1 MIFVMQRAAPGKSS
15 LEQLTKELNAALP
28 RGAGELPYAALSYEG
43 SVRFGADLAVER
55 FRLQNGLSILLLE
68 DHSAPVVA
76 YHTWFKVGSRN
87 EKVGKTGIAHLFE
100 HLMFNE
106 MEGLEHGAF
115 DRKLEELGAES
126 NASTW
131 LDWTHYNIA
140 VPEQAF
146 ETVAELEGARMDKLV
161 LREPQVDSE
170 KEVVANERRY
180 RVDDDVE
187 GAVNELL
194 WSTAYEVHP
203 YHWPTIGWMQ
213 DIEGFTVED
222 CHAFYKTYYSPNNAT
237 LVVVGDITPAR
248 ALAKI
253 QKVYGHQSAQELP
266 TGGIVAEPVQT
277 AERVVRVDK
286 PTPTAKVNFGYKSPG
301 LSHPD
306 HMLLSVLGE
315 ILFGGRSSR
324 VVKRL
329 IRERELASDV
339 RVFVS
344 PFLDPGLFE
353 VFASGRSG
361 VSGETLLDAIDEEI
375 QRVRA
380 NGVTQEELDRA
391 RARIELGLLQGLA
404 TADGKA
410 STVGFYDV
418 VLGDPAAAFGRVEA
432 LEHVTI
438 EQLHDVARRY
448 LDRSQRTVVLARP
461 QEGMA
466 A

>member
-1 MIFVMQRAAPGKSS
+1 VTAPGSSS
-15 LEQLTKELNAALP
+15 LEELTQRLNAALP
-28 RGAGELPYAALSYEG
+28 RGKGELPHAALAYEG
-43 SVRFGADLAVER
+43 ASRFGADLSIER
-55 FRLQNGLSILLLE
+55 FRLQNGLSILLLI

-76 YHTWFKVGSRN
+76 YHTWYKVGSRN
-87 EKVGKTGIAHLFE
+87 ERVGKTGIAHLFE

-106 MEGLEHGAF
+106 IEGLEAGEF

-146 ETVAELEGARMDKLV
+146 ETVAELESERMARLV

-187 GAVNELL
+187 GSVNELL
-194 WSTAYEVHP
+194 WSTAYEAHP

-222 CHAFYKTYYSPNNAT
+222 CHAFYETYYSPNNAT
-237 LVVVGDITPAR
+237 LVVVGDIEPER
-248 ALAKI
+248 ALSKI
-253 QKVYGHQSAQELP
+253 QRVYGNQSSHDLP
-266 TGGIVAEPVQT
+266 SGGIVPEPVQT
-277 AERVVRVDK
+277 GERVVRVDK
-286 PTPTAKVNFGYKSPG
+286 ATPTAKVNFGYKSPA

-306 HMLLSVLGE
+306 HLPLSLLGE
-315 ILFGGRSSR
+315 ILFGGRSAR
-324 VVKRL
+324 VVKTL
-329 IRERELASDV
+329 IRERELATDV

-344 PFLDPGLFE
+344 PFIDPGLFE

-361 VSGETLLDAIDEEI
+361 VTAEVLLDVIDEEI
-375 QRVRA
+375 QRVREH
-380 NGVTQEELDRA
+380 GVTQEELDRA

-410 STVGFYDV
+410 TTVGFYDV
-418 VLGDPAAAFGRVEA
+418 VLGDPSAAFTRVAA
-432 LEHVTI
+432 LEQVTPS
-438 EQLHDVARRY
+438 QLHEVARRY

-466 A
+466 S

>member
-1 MIFVMQRAAPGKSS
+1 VMQHAAPGSSS
-15 LEQLTKELNAALP
+15 LQELTQRLNAALP
-28 RGAGELPYAALSYEG
+28 QGKGELAHAALTYEG
-43 SVRFGADLAVER
+43 ASRFGADLSVER
-55 FRLQNGLSILLLE
+55 FRMQNGLSILLLV

-106 MEGLEHGAF
+106 IEGLEAGAF

-146 ETVAELEGARMDKLV
+146 ETVAELEAERMTRLV

-187 GAVNELL
+187 GSVNELL
-194 WSTAYEVHP
+194 WSTAYQAHP

-222 CHAFYKTYYSPNNAT
+222 CAAFYETYYSPNNAT
-237 LVVVGDITPAR
+237 LVVVGDIAPER
-248 ALAKI
+248 ALSKI
-253 QKVYGHQSAQELP
+253 QRVYGNQSAQALP
-266 TGGIVAEPVQT
+266 QGGIVPEPEQT
-277 AERVVRVDK
+277 GERVLRVEK

-306 HMLLSVLGE
+306 HLPLSVLGE

-324 VVKRL
+324 VVKTL

-344 PFLDPGLFE
+344 PFIDPGLFE

-361 VSGETLLDAIDEEI
+361 VTPEVLLDVIDEEI

-418 VLGDPAAAFGRVEA
+418 VLGDPSAAFSRVAA
-432 LEHVTI
+432 LEQITL
-438 EQLHDVARRY
+438 EQLHEVARRY

-466 A
+466 S

>member
-1 MIFVMQRAAPGKSS
+1 MQRAAPGSS
-15 LEQLTKELNAALP
+15 PEELTKRLNAALP
-28 RGAGELPYAALSYEG
+28 ANGGLPYAALTYEG
-43 SVRFGADLAVER
+43 SARFGADLSVER
-55 FRLQNGLSILLLE
+55 FRLKNGLSILLLE

-106 MEGLEHGAF
+106 MEGLEAGAF

-146 ETVAELEGARMDKLV
+146 ETVAELESERMARLV

-187 GAVNELL
+187 GSVNELL
-194 WSTAYEVHP
+194 WANAFETHP

-222 CHAFYKTYYSPNNAT
+222 CRAFYETYYSPNNAV
-237 LVVVGDITPAR
+237 LVVVGDIAPER

-253 QKVYGHQSAQELP
+253 QRVYGNQSAQELP
-266 TGGIVAEPVQT
+266 KGSIAPETAQT
-277 AERVVRVDK
+277 AERVIRVEK
-286 PTPTAKVNFGYKSPG
+286 PTPTAKVNFGYKSPA

-306 HMLLSVLGE
+306 HLPLSVLGE

-324 VVKRL
+324 VVKTL

-344 PFLDPGLFE
+344 PFIDPGLFE

-361 VSGETLLDAIDEEI
+361 VTAEALLDVIDEEL
-375 QRVRA
+375 QRVLA
-380 NGVTQEELDRA
+380 SGVTQDELDRA
-391 RARIELGLLQGLA
+391 RARTELGLLQGLA

-418 VLGDPAAAFGRVEA
+418 VLGDPAAAFSRVAA
-432 LEHVTI
+432 LEQITLA
-438 EQLHDVARRY
+438 ELHAVARRY
-448 LDRSQRTVVLARP
+448 LVRSQRTVVLARP

-466 A
+466 S